1 MPFST
6 AVREAKSRGY
16 TEPDP
21 REDLSGGDVLRKV
34 LILGRMAGW
43 PLEEADFTVE
53 PLYPAELA
61 DVSVAEFLDK
71 IDMMDEAMAERVAA
85 AGSAGNVLRY
95 IGRVTAEGGTVG
107 LLPIEQDSPLGSLK
121 FIKFHTKLYDDD
133 PLIICGKGAG
143 VEMTAGGVLGDMIML
158 GRERF

>member
-1 MPFST
+1 MDYLMDIQDDIYSVEGQMSGTLGFICQQLDAGVPFST

-85 AGSAGNVLRY
+85 AGSANYGD
-95 IGRVTAEGGTVG
+95 A
-107 LLPIEQDSPLGSLK
+107 
-121 FIKFHTKLYDDD
+121 
-133 PLIICGKGAG
+133 GKC
-143 VEMTAGGVLGDMIML
+143 
-158 GRERF
+158 RSS